1 MESFRNRHQIVLN
14 EVCGEGSDACE
25 GTGAESYARFQV
37 PALNRLFYNGNIPV
51 SCGSSIGRFDC
62 TIRETFL
69 N

>member
-1 MESFRNRHQIVLN
+1 MESFKNRHQIALN
-14 EVCGEGSDACE
+14 ELCGEGE

-37 PALNRLFYNGNIPV
+37 AATNRLFYNGNIPV

-62 TIRETFL
+62 SIQETFL